1 MGETVK
7 KPTVLIILDGWGVA
21 PEGEGNAI
29 RKARTPVIDRLIRN
43 YPTFTLRAAGDEVG
57 LSWGEMGNSE
67 VGHLTIGAGRV
78 VYQTLPRINKTIQ
91 DGSFFE
97 NEAFVQAS
105 EVVKKNKST
114 LHLVGMVS
122 SSGVH
127 SHSQHLYALLELA
140 QRAKIK
146 DVAIH
151 AILDG
156 RDATYNSAAVFIKEL
171 EEQIKEIGVGRIASV
186 AGRYWTMDR
195 DNRWDRTS
203 KGFEVFALAK
213 GERVES
219 PMAAIE
225 ASYAAQIYDEEFK
238 PVVVG
243 EGAPV
248 KTNDAVIFFNFRED
262 RMRQIA
268 KAVALPTFEKFD
280 RGAYVAPELVVTMTQ
295 YERDL
300 PVTVAFP
307 PQAPETCLAREI
319 SDAGISQLH
328 VAETEKYAHI
338 TFFLNAYREEP
349 YPLEERIIIPSPH
362 VASYE
367 DAPEMSAKLIGK
379 TVLDTLLKGKA
390 ECIMVNFANADMVG
404 HTGNM
409 KATVRAVEVIDE
421 QIGLIVAGAL
431 AHGGTVVITADH
443 GNAEELLNLQTKILD
458 KEHSTN
464 PVPCIIVNKEY
475 EAKNAEIE
483 AVGGD
488 LSLLQ
493 PRGTLSD
500 IAPTILKIMGRPIP
514 ESMTGAPL
522 I

>member
-1 MGETVK
+1 MADAAK
-7 KPTVLIILDGWGVA
+7 KPTVLIILDGYGVA

-29 RKARTPVIDRLIRN
+29 RKAKTPVFDRLIRN

-57 LSWGEMGNSE
+57 LAWGDMGNSE

-78 VYQTLPRINKTIQ
+78 VYQTLPRINKSIQ
-91 DGSFFE
+91 EGSFFE
-97 NEAFVQAS
+97 NKAFLAACAL
-105 EVVKKNKST
+105 VKKNKST
-114 LHLVGMVS
+114 LHLVGLVS
-122 SSGVH
+122 RSGVH
-127 SHSQHLYALLELA
+127 AHLQHLYALLEMA
-140 QRAKIK
+140 HRQKVK

-156 RDATYNSAAVFIKEL
+156 RDATYNSAPVFLQEL
-171 EEQIKEIGVGRIASV
+171 QDQIKQIGVGRIASM
-186 AGRYWTMDR
+186 AGRYYTMDR

-213 GERVES
+213 GDHVVD
-219 PMAAIE
+219 PLAAIE
-225 ASYAAQIYDEEFK
+225 ASYVAQIYDEEFK

-248 KTNDAVIFFNFRED
+248 KAHDAVIFFNFRED
-262 RMRQIA
+262 RMRQIT
-268 KAVALPTFEKFD
+268 KATSLPTFEKFD
-280 RGAYVAPELVVTMTQ
+280 RGNFVRPELIVTMTEF
-295 YERDL
+295 ERDL

-307 PQAPETCLAREI
+307 PEAPETCLAKEI
-319 SDAGISQLH
+319 AAANLVQLH

-338 TFFLNAYREEP
+338 TFFLNALREEP
-349 YPLEERIIIPSPH
+349 YPGETRIIIPSPH
-362 VASYE
+362 VASYQE
-367 DAPEMSAKLIGK
+367 TPEMSAHEVGK
-379 TVLDTLLKGKA
+379 TVLDAILKAKA
-390 ECIMVNFANADMVG
+390 DCIMVNFANADMVG

-409 KATVRAVEVIDE
+409 KATMRGIETIDE
-421 QIGLIVAGAL
+421 QLGLIVAGTL
-431 AHGGTVVITADH
+431 AHNGTVIITADH

-464 PVPCIIVNKEY
+464 PVPCIIVSREF
-475 EAKNAEIE
+475 EGKNTEIE

-500 IAPTILKIMGRPIP
+500 VAPTILKIMGQHIP
-514 ESMTGAPL
+514 DSMTGAPL
-522 I
+522 V

>member
-1 MGETVK
+1 MGESAK

-29 RKARTPVIDRLIRN
+29 RKARTPVMDRLIRN

-57 LSWGEMGNSE
+57 LAWGEMGNSQ

-78 VYQTLPRINKTIQ
+78 VYQTLPRINKSIQ

-97 NEAFVQAS
+97 NEAFLQACAT
-105 EVVKKNKST
+105 VKKNGST
-114 LHLVGMVS
+114 LHLVGMAS

-140 QRAKIK
+140 HRAKIK

-151 AILDG
+151 MILDG
-156 RDATYNSAAVFIKEL
+156 RDAAYNSAPIFIKEL
-171 EEQIKEIGVGRIASV
+171 EDQIQEIGVGRIASM

-195 DNRWDRTS
+195 DNRWDRTQ

-213 GERVES
+213 GERVED
-219 PMAAIE
+219 PLGALE
-225 ASYAAQIYDEEFK
+225 VSYAAQVYDEEFK

-243 EGAPV
+243 DGAPV
-248 KTNDAVIFFNFRED
+248 KPTDAIILFNFRED
-262 RMRQIA
+262 RMRQIT
-268 KAVALPTFEKFD
+268 KVLALPTFEKFD
-280 RGAYVAPELVVTMTQ
+280 RGLYVVPEMIATMTQ
-295 YERDL
+295 YEKDL

-319 SDAGISQLH
+319 SETGIAQLH
-328 VAETEKYAHI
+328 IAETEKYAHI

-349 YPLEERIIIPSPH
+349 YPGEERIIIPSPQ
-362 VASYE
+362 VTSYE
-367 DAPEMSAKLIGK
+367 EAPEMSAKLIGK
-379 TVLDTLLKGKA
+379 TVLETILKGKA
-390 ECIMVNFANADMVG
+390 ECIMVNFSNADMVG

-409 KATVRAVEVIDE
+409 KATIRAIEVIDA

-431 AHGGTVVITADH
+431 AHGGSVVITADH

-464 PVPCIIVNKEY
+464 PVPCIIVKKEF